1 MAEEP
6 LNPEPVNPD
15 AADTTILIVEDDET
29 IRVALDAALQRHGY
43 GVTAVGSAEEGLVRL
58 RRESFDIAI
67 TDVKL
72 PGLSG
77 IDFVVQAKALDA
89 ELIVIV
95 MSGGATSNEAYE
107 ALSRGA
113 YDFFTKP
120 FRVPELEI
128 VIRRALEKR
137 QLHRE
142 VRELREQLHKRYDLE
157 GLIGESRRMN
167 EVRALIGKVARGSA
181 TVLIQG
187 ESGTGKERVADL
199 VHRNSPRRHAPL
211 IKVNCAAIPDTLL
224 ESELFGH
231 ERGAFTGAV
240 SQKPGKF
247 ELANGGSI
255 FLDEI
260 GEMQLATQAKVLRVL
275 EDKELFRVGAT
286 KPIRVD
292 VRIIA
297 ATNKNMEEAVR
308 NKEVREDLYHRLN
321 VFPIF
326 LAPLRERTEDIPLL
340 VESFLDELA
349 PSAGRSI
356 RGIAPEAMER
366 LLAYSW
372 PGNVRELRNSI
383 ERALILSESDVIQVE
398 DLPLRFS
405 TTAPVVPPASANG
418 KDLDSRLAEYERQWI
433 IDALKEVQGVQAHA
447 AKILGI
453 TERSLWYR
461 VKKLGLDV
469 DRIKLA
475 EANQ

>member
-1 MAEEP
+1 MEEE
-6 LNPEPVNPD
+6 LLNPD
-15 AADTTILIVEDDET
+15 AGDTTVLIVEDDET
-29 IRVALDAALQRHGY
+29 IRVALCAALQRHGY
-43 GVTAVGSAEEGLVRL
+43 GVTAVASAEEGLVKL

-77 IDFVVQAKALDA
+77 IDFVVQAKALDS

-167 EVRALIGKVARGSA
+167 EVRALIGKVSRGSA

-199 VHRNSPRRHAPL
+199 IHRNSPRRDAAL

-231 ERGAFTGAV
+231 ER
-240 SQKPGKF
+240 
-247 ELANGGSI
+247 
-255 FLDEI
+255 
-260 GEMQLATQAKVLRVL
+260 
-275 EDKELFRVGAT
+275 
-286 KPIRVD
+286 
-292 VRIIA
+292 
-297 ATNKNMEEAVR
+297 
-308 NKEVREDLYHRLN
+308 
-321 VFPIF
+321 
-326 LAPLRERTEDIPLL
+326 
-340 VESFLDELA
+340 
-349 PSAGRSI
+349 
-356 RGIAPEAMER
+356 
-366 LLAYSW
+366 
-372 PGNVRELRNSI
+372 
-383 ERALILSESDVIQVE
+383 
-398 DLPLRFS
+398 
-405 TTAPVVPPASANG
+405 
-418 KDLDSRLAEYERQWI
+418 
-433 IDALKEVQGVQAHA
+433 
-447 AKILGI
+447 
-453 TERSLWYR
+453 
-461 VKKLGLDV
+461 
-469 DRIKLA
+469 
-475 EANQ
+475 